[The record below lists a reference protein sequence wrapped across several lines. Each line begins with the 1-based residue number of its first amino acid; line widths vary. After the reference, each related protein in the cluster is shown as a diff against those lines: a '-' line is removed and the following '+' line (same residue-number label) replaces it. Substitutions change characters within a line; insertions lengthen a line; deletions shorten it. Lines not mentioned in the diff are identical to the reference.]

1 MNIRRITAF
10 AAAFVLSAGI
20 VAYADCGVDPSGSNF
35 TVSAAE
41 DADDDFVVKT
51 DKSGKKYVESY
62 KGEGGDIRIPDGVEY
77 IGGYAFEFNST
88 VTGVTFPESCVK
100 TGQGA
105 FTFCS
110 ALKSVVFEGDAEIGA
125 MAFSDSYALESV
137 AVKGSIIEEIGDNAF
152 DRCASLKTVKISGN
166 ENKFTIG
173 NSAFRNCYRLKS
185 VKIPSK
191 CTKIGM
197 QAFENCFSLRS
208 LTVPAKTKMD
218 FRCAGY
224 AYIALEEDDYNSARE
239 FVADGKKSG
248 YVFDHKTEK
257 YDMKVTPKPIT
268 LNVRKGSP
276 AEKYAKENG
285 IKYRYP
291 KTSKSKSK

>member
-1 MNIRRITAF
+1 MNIKKITAF

-20 VAYADCGVDPSGSNF
+20 VAYADCGTNSSGSNF
-35 TVSAAE
+35 SVSAAE
-41 DADDDFVVKT
+41 DTDDDFVIET
-51 DKSGKKYVESY
+51 DVAGNKYVSGYEG
-62 KGEGGDIRIPDGVEY
+62 KGGDIRIPDGVSY
-77 IGGYAFEFNST
+77 VGDTAFHFDPT
-88 VTGVTFPESCVK
+88 VTGVTFPKSCTKVDY
-100 TGQGA
+100 GA
-105 FTFCS
+105 FEYCT
-110 ALKSVVFEGDAEIGA
+110 ALKSVTFEGDAEIGA
-125 MAFSDSYALESV
+125 SAFDNAISLESV
-137 AVKGSIIEEIGDNAF
+137 TVKGSIIEEIDDYAF
-152 DRCASLKTVKISGN
+152 HMCISLKTVKISGN

-173 NSAFRNCYRLKS
+173 NSAFRNCYSLKS

-208 LTVPAKTKMD
+208 LTVPPKTKMD

-239 FVADGKKSG
+239 FVADGKRSG
-248 YVFDHKTEK
+248 YV
-257 YDMKVTPKPIT
+257 YDIGKNKWSKKVTPKPIT

-285 IKYRYP
+285 IKCRYP
-291 KTSKSKSK
+291 KSSKSK